1 MARVTLGR
9 IGLENEEV
17 TPEVTDET
25 LNAMAE
31 APDQEI
37 ADATQIAAE
46 LDAIDGAIEE
56 GVDTADT
63 LGEVAAPLQEAV
75 DSGEGI
81 PAPAAE
87 SLRIL
92 VSHMTSRIGVPVR
105 TKTFAMESFKGKQT
119 RLQATQIALEGIKET
134 AQRIW
139 AQIVE
144 AFNKAIDWIKSFFA
158 KLFDGAV
165 KLKAAGEKL
174 SKAAGEKASATM
186 EKDTIE
192 SAGFAEKLQVGGAAP
207 AGDAFAAQFKSF
219 VDSYKT
225 YIGATEAAS
234 NRTFMDNVKQLFANA
249 TDGAKAK
256 EKLKVLAHKITFGKK
271 GQSAQTPPEGME
283 VQVLDL
289 TKIGDKQ
296 ISGFAFTAAA
306 TDEQVLAN
314 IGRVKVWVE
323 DVAGR
328 KAVDGKNVKALTASA
343 AKEVADSVVTLAAA
357 LIDGKKAAAALET
370 EQKNLQKLASDMSK
384 KAPSMAGPA
393 PEGGQTSSEA
403 APSVLAAAVRS
414 SINLTTTALSQTRSY
429 GLTTG
434 NAALAY
440 VSASLSLH
448 KAAAAA
454 AK

>member
-9 IGLENEEV
+9 IGLENEQV

-56 GVDTADT
+56 GVDTAET
-63 LGEVAAPLQEAV
+63 LDEVAAPLQAAV

-92 VSHMTSRIGVPVR
+92 VSHMTSRIGVPMR

-119 RLQATQIALEGIKET
+119 RLLATRIALEGIKET

-144 AFNKAIDWIKSFFA
+144 AFNKAIDWVKSFFA

-174 SKAAGEKASATM
+174 SKAAGEKASATL

-219 VDSYKT
+219 VDGYTAYTGDKEYQSVR
-225 YIGATEAAS
+225 S
-234 NRTFMDNVKQLFANA
+234 FMDNVKLAFDSV
-249 TDGAKAK
+249 TDGAKLK
-256 EKLKVLAHKITFGKK
+256 EKLKNLAHVITFGKK
-271 GQSAQTPPEGME
+271 GQSSQTAPEGME
-283 VQVLDL
+283 VQQLELV
-289 TKIGDKQ
+289 KIGDKQ
-296 ISGFAFTAAA
+296 ISGFAFTSAA

-323 DVAGR
+323 DVTGR
-328 KAVDGKNVKALTASA
+328 KAVDGKNVKALTAPK
-343 AKEVADSVVTLAAA
+343 AKEVADSVVKLADS
-357 LIDGKKAAAALET
+357 LIEGKKAGAALEKM
-370 EQKNLQKLASDMSK
+370 QKDTQSLALNMSK
-384 KAPSMAGPA
+384 KGAEA
-393 PEGGQTSSEA
+393 EGA
-403 APSVLAAAVRS
+403 VPPSVLASAARS
-414 SINLTTTALSQTRSY
+414 AINLSTVALSQTRSY

>member
-1 MARVTLGR
+1 M
-9 IGLENEEV
+9 
-17 TPEVTDET
+17 
-25 LNAMAE
+25 
-31 APDQEI
+31 
-37 ADATQIAAE
+37 
-46 LDAIDGAIEE
+46 
-56 GVDTADT
+56 
-63 LGEVAAPLQEAV
+63 
-75 DSGEGI
+75 
-81 PAPAAE
+81 
-87 SLRIL
+87 
-92 VSHMTSRIGVPVR
+92 R

-119 RLQATQIALEGIKET
+119 RLLATRIALEGIKET

-144 AFNKAIDWIKSFFA
+144 AFNKAIDWVKSFFA

-174 SKAAGEKASATM
+174 SKAAGEKASATL

-219 VDSYKT
+219 VDGYTAYTGDKEYQSVR
-225 YIGATEAAS
+225 S
-234 NRTFMDNVKQLFANA
+234 FMDNVKLAFDSV
-249 TDGAKAK
+249 TDGAKLK
-256 EKLKVLAHKITFGKK
+256 EKLKNLAHVITFGKK
-271 GQSAQTPPEGME
+271 GQSSQTAPEGME
-283 VQVLDL
+283 VQQLELV
-289 TKIGDKQ
+289 KIGDKQ
-296 ISGFAFTAAA
+296 ISGFAFTSAA

-323 DVAGR
+323 DVTGR
-328 KAVDGKNVKALTASA
+328 KAVDGKNVKALTAPK
-343 AKEVADSVVTLAAA
+343 AKEVADSVVKLADS
-357 LIDGKKAAAALET
+357 LIEGKKAGAALEKM
-370 EQKNLQKLASDMSK
+370 QKDTQSLALNMSK
-384 KAPSMAGPA
+384 KGAEA
-393 PEGGQTSSEA
+393 EGA
-403 APSVLAAAVRS
+403 VPPSVLASAARS
-414 SINLTTTALSQTRSY
+414 AINLSTVALSQTRSY